1 MATPQTT
8 PTSKAAGITLSD
20 AAVTKILSLVPGEDE
35 GDKGLRIKVVGGGC
49 SGLSYKMDL
58 DLKRDGDRL
67 FERDGARVI
76 VDRKSYLYLNGT
88 ELDYSDDLMSSGF
101 NLRNPNVKRACGCGA
116 SFGV

>member
-1 MATPQTT
+1 MP
-8 PTSKAAGITLSD
+8 AAGITLSES
-20 AAVTKILSLVPGEDE
+20 AVQKILSLLPGGGE
-35 GDKGLRIKVVGGGC
+35 GDRGLRVKVVGGGC

-58 DLKRDGDRL
+58 DEKREGDRV

-88 ELDYSDDLMSSGF
+88 ELDYSDDLMHAGF
-101 NLRNPNVKRACGCGA
+101 NLRNPNVKRSCGCGA